1 MFDFKKEFKEIYSAK
16 KIPAIITVPKMN
28 YVAVKGAGNPN
39 DEGGAYQQAIQILY
53 AISYALK
60 MSYKTDYKIE
70 NFFEY
75 VVPPLESFW
84 WQENFKTVDLSHKE
98 KFNWIAAIR
107 LPDFITE
114 KNFDWAKE
122 ISSKKKKINCDA
134 AKFLTIEEGLCAQ
147 ILHVGNFENEPETIS
162 IMEKF
167 ILDSG
172 YENNFENELCH
183 HEIYLNDARK
193 VAKDKLKIIIRHPIK
208 KI

>member
-1 MFDFKKEFKEIYSAK
+1 MFDFKKEFKEFYSAK
-16 KIPAIITVPKMN
+16 KIPEIVTVPKMN
-28 YVAVKGAGNPN
+28 YVAMEGIGDPN
-39 DEGGAYQQAIQILY
+39 EEGGKYQQAINILY
-53 AISYALK
+53 SISYALK

-84 WQENFKTVDLSHKE
+84 WQENCETVNLNHKE

-122 ISSKKKKINCDA
+122 ITGKKKKINCDD
-134 AKFLTIEEGLCAQ
+134 AKFLTLEEGLCVQ
-147 ILHVGNFENEPETIS
+147 ILHIGSFDNESESIS
-162 IMEKF
+162 VMEKF
-167 ILDSG
+167 ISANG
-172 YENNFENELCH
+172 YENNFENKLRH

-193 VAKDKLKIIIRHPIK
+193 VAKENLKTIIRHSIK

>member
-1 MFDFKKEFKEIYSAK
+1 MFDFKKEFKEFYSAK
-16 KIPAIITVPKMN
+16 KIPEIVTVPKMN
-28 YVAVKGAGNPN
+28 YVAMEGIGDPNEKGGK
-39 DEGGAYQQAIQILY
+39 YQQAISILY
-53 AISYALK
+53 SISYVLK

-84 WQENFKTVDLSHKE
+84 WQENCETVDLNRKE

-122 ISSKKKKINCDA
+122 ITGKKKKINCDD
-134 AKFLTIEEGLCAQ
+134 AKFLTLEEGLCVQ
-147 ILHVGNFENEPETIS
+147 ILHIGSFDNESESIS
-162 IMEKF
+162 VMEKF
-167 ILDSG
+167 ISANG
-172 YENNFENELCH
+172 YENNFENKLRH

-193 VAKDKLKIIIRHPIK
+193 VAKENLKTIIRHSIK